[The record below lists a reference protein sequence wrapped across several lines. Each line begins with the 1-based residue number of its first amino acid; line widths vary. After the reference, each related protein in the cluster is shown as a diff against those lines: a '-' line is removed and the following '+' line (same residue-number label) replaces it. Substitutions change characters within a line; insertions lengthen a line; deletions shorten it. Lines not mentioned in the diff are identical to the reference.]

1 MLHIV
6 PILCLIFFIFFEEKR
21 LKRHINQTDI
31 QILNLQNQIHQLE
44 FKVDIIKESLVT
56 IEDDK
61 SRQ

>member
-6 PILCLIFFIFFEEKR
+6 PILCLIFFIFFEENR
-21 LKRHINQTDI
+21 LKRHINQTDA